1 MVGMNSTNPEL
12 LEERDALLFGV
23 RRSARYHAHRVR
35 FFDQAGKSV
44 RILAGVAGI
53 GTITT
58 LLASIGDWATH
69 GLAASVAF
77 FSAVDVVLDFT
88 AKARLH
94 ADLYRRFIDLEKRIV
109 GNRAGMTEDLLAE
122 LTNARLSLEQ
132 EEPPILTIL
141 DCVCHNELVK
151 AMDCNDSELVR
162 LTFAQR
168 LLADVLDWKPHR
180 ICKQQPV

>member
-1 MVGMNSTNPEL
+1 MPGMHSMTPEL
-12 LEERDALLFGV
+12 IEERDDLLFGV

-35 FFDQAGKSV
+35 FFDQIGKAV
-44 RILAGVAGI
+44 RILAAVAGI

-77 FSAVDVVLDFT
+77 FSALDVVLDFA

-94 ADLYRRFIDLEKRIV
+94 TDLYRRFIDLEKRIV
-109 GNRAGMTEDLLAE
+109 GSRAGMNQDLLAE
-122 LTNARLSLEQ
+122 LTNARLSIEQ

-141 DCVCHNELVK
+141 DCICHNELVK
-151 AMDCNDSELVR
+151 AMDCNDGELVR

-168 LLADVLDWKPHR
+168 LLADVLDWKPHC